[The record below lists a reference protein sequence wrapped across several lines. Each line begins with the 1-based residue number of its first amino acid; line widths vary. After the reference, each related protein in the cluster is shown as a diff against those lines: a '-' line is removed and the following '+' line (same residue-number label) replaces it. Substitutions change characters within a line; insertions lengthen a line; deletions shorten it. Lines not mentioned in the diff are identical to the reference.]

1 VPTDL
6 VEPEIHTLM
15 QHIRLPFYS
24 RVGFTLIEIMLVVV
38 IIGLLA
44 AMAIPAYRKIRET
57 SVAKAM
63 DNDARQL
70 ASAAQQ
76 YFLEYQTTTA
86 AVTGYDSVTGSIG
99 GALSVYVSRISKGY
113 GTPGSPLT
121 TATGPSLQ
129 HALVGSAAVSYSP
142 EGQRQ

>member
-1 VPTDL
+1 
-6 VEPEIHTLM
+6 
-15 QHIRLPFYS
+15 
-24 RVGFTLIEIMLVVV
+24 MLVVV

-44 AMAIPAYRKIRET
+44 AMAIPGYQRIRET

-76 YFLEYQTTTA
+76 YFLENQTSSVA
-86 AVTGYDSVTGSIG
+86 ISSYNSATGAIG
-99 GALSVYVSRISKGY
+99 GPLSVYVSRISKGY

-121 TATGPSLQ
+121 TASGPSLQ
-129 HALVGSAAVSYSP
+129 HALVGTVAVSYSP

>member
-1 VPTDL
+1 
-6 VEPEIHTLM
+6 M
-15 QHIRLPFYS
+15 QQPRFPFYS
-24 RVGFTLIEIMLVVV
+24 RAGFTLIEIMLVVV

-44 AMAIPAYRKIRET
+44 AMAIPGYQKIREM
-57 SVAKAM
+57 SVVRTM

-76 YFLEYQTTTA
+76 YFLEYHTTTVA
-86 AVTGYDSVTGSIG
+86 ISSYDSITGVIG

-113 GTPGSPLT
+113 GTPVGSPLT
-121 TATGPSLQ
+121 TASGPSLQ
-129 HALVGSAAVSYSP
+129 HSLVGSAAVSYSP